1 MIFITIKEY
10 VILGSCAFGLECNSF
25 KVPDAEFRRNG
36 RNLFKPTFKRKVRV
50 FLVSNFPNL
59 CKRLGVVFIPKEVSD
74 FFLNVVKEVIDYR
87 EKNQVHRN
95 DFMQIL
101 MDLRKNNADEMS
113 VKQMAAQAF
122 VFFIAGFETSA
133 TTINFC
139 LFELAQH
146 AGIQEKVRREIAE
159 VLEETDGEV
168 TYDSVEKLKYL
179 DQVIDGM
186 DYLIIIN

>member
-1 MIFITIKEY
+1 
-10 VILGSCAFGLECNSF
+10 
-25 KVPDAEFRRNG
+25 
-36 RNLFKPTFKRKVRV
+36 
-50 FLVSNFPNL
+50 
-59 CKRLGVVFIPKEVSD
+59 
-74 FFLNVVKEVIDYR
+74 
-87 EKNQVHRN
+87 
-95 DFMQIL
+95 
-101 MDLRKNNADEMS
+101 MS